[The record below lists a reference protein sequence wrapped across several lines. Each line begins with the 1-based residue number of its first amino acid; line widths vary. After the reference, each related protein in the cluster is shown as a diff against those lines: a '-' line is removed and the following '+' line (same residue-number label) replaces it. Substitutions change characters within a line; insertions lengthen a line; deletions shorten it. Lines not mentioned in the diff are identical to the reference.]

1 MVYELKKELEQFN
14 LHIDSS
20 DRISGNNNNFIIDW
34 SNANF
39 PKNHPYMVGVK
50 NFSFNNNVIQ
60 NKSLSFNLRETTP
73 LLNRIITIPDGTYN
87 VNEIIT
93 IIQAQSTGMTNTY
106 LFTFDSANFNINIQ
120 ATTYITPYL
129 FTSISTNAA
138 YQLGLT
144 DLTTKTN
151 NGVYSFGD
159 KIDLVPI
166 KNVFLLCDKI
176 SNTNFHSG
184 YFGQNIILK
193 VPLTVPRNTR
203 LYYATQD
210 FYYQSCVI
218 NNAGSQARFYLYDDN
233 GDLITYK
240 GEIDFRLYF
249 IPLQD

>member
-1 MVYELKKELEQFN
+1 MIYQLKSELKQFN

-20 DRISGNNNNFIIDW
+20 DRVSGNNNNFTIDW
-34 SNANF
+34 SNADF
-39 PKNHPYMVGVK
+39 SKNKPYMVGVK

-60 NKSLSFNLRETTP
+60 NTNLSFTVQETTP
-73 LLNRIITIPDGTYN
+73 LLNKIITIPNGTYN
-87 VNEIIT
+87 VNEIIN
-93 IIQAQSTGMTNTY
+93 IIQAQLTGMANTY
-106 LFTFDSANFNINIQ
+106 LITFDSANFNLNIQ
-120 ATTYITPYL
+120 ASTYVSPYL
-129 FTSISTNAA
+129 LTAVSANAA
-138 YQLGLT
+138 YQLGIT
-144 DLTTKTN
+144 DLTTKN
-151 NGVYSFGD
+151 NNAVYSFGD

-233 GDLITYK
+233 GNLISYK
-240 GEIDFRLYF
+240 GEIDFTLYF